1 MQREATRP
9 MTSEPATV
17 FFEQIV
23 ILRPVGARC
32 NDCKA
37 VADTEAKTDQKLVDR
52 AAGANGGKGGI
63 AQHIAHDHGV
73 HGVIELLEQVGDE
86 DGQHEQQQ
94 VFENEPVHQVHIH
107 AEGGFFSQFGS

>member
-1 MQREATRP
+1 

-32 NDCKA
+32 DGGEA
-37 VADTEAKTDQKLVDR
+37 VADTDAKSNQKLVDGP
-52 AAGANGGKGGI
+52 AGTNGGKGGI
-63 AQHIAHDHGV
+63 AQHIADDHGI
-73 HGVIELLEQVGDE
+73 HGIIELLEQVGDE

-94 VFENEPVHQVHIH
+94 VFENEPVQSGPH
-107 AEGGFFSQFGS
+107 SC

>member
-1 MQREATRP
+1 M
-9 MTSEPATV
+9 
-17 FFEQIV
+17 

-63 AQHIAHDHGV
+63 AQPLPTIMV
-73 HGVIELLEQVGDE
+73 STVL
-86 DGQHEQQQ
+86 
-94 VFENEPVHQVHIH
+94 
-107 AEGGFFSQFGS
+107 